1 MYDCQTVTGAAL
13 KQLRNDILAGV
24 QKAQDNLVCQMVYQV
39 WVLCARAVCVL
50 RACCVR
56 MLCVRVCVCAPPMK
70 TTKTHQHHHHHHHHH
85 HQRQRQRQTE
95 RNFQKMQELLQQ
107 DNIARFQKGT
117 ANLQAQLMKQVEP
130 GLCVWGVC
138 VLCVWGGG
146 QARKQAG
153 RRSRRRSTHYSCFLT
168 AHTRTQ
174 NTTHTQISSDNCNVF
189 RECFARASL
198 LCFAATVAMH
208 TI

>member
-39 WVLCARAVCVL
+39 WVMCARAVRVL

-70 TTKTHQHHHHHHHHH
+70 TTKTHQHHHHHHH

-130 GLCVWGVC
+130 GLCAWGVC

-146 QARKQAG
+146 AGEEAG
-153 RRSRRRSTHYSCFLT
+153 RQAIAPALDSLFMLSHCTH
-168 AHTRTQ
+168 AHTKH
-174 NTTHTQISSDNCNVF
+174 NTHTDLQRQLQRVP
-189 RECFARASL
+189 
-198 LCFAATVAMH
+198 
-208 TI
+208 